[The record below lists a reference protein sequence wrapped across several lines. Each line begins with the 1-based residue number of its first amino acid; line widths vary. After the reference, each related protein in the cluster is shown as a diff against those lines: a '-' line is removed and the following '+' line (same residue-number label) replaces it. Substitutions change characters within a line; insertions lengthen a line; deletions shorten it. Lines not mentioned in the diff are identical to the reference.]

1 MSPRPYLLLSGS
13 IFTLVAALHIWR
25 AASTLPF
32 QLGAV
37 AFPLWV
43 SWVGGVAAAGLAIWA
58 FRLARR

>member
-25 AASTLPF
+25 AASGLPF

-37 AFPLWV
+37 SFPLGV
-43 SWVGGVAAAGLAIWA
+43 SWAGGVAAAALAIWA